1 MLAEGVEVELVR
13 APHHHAVELHVLLRE
28 RDLAR
33 LDRELQVL
41 EGVERALE
49 QIAELEEP
57 SGGFDELPLRLV
69 QRDRL
74 KRRGERFSER
84 SAVTWRSPASTL
96 ICGPI
101 VTAPTR

>member
-13 APHHHAVELHVLLRE
+13 APHHDAVELDVLLRE
-28 RDLAR
+28 RHLAR

-57 SGGFDELPLRLV
+57 PGRLDELPLRLV
-69 QRDRL
+69 ERDRL
-74 KRRGERFSER
+74 ERRGSDASER